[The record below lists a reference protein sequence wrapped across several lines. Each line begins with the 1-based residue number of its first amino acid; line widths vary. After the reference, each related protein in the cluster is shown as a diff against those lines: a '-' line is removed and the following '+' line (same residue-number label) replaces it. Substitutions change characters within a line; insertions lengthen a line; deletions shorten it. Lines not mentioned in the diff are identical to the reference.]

1 MSEFTASN
9 GPGAHGPDH
18 HRRAS
23 DLAAGKQHGRLAS
36 RASCI
41 RIRRRV
47 ERSGPSGAGAV
58 TVLSV
63 AEAEAREALARDA
76 LQAADKRK
84 DPQSISLHEYRWMKA
99 QEALTKARHAEDL
112 GRPCGCHLC
121 SGRASWD
128 D

>member
-1 MSEFTASN
+1 M
-9 GPGAHGPDH
+9 
-18 HRRAS
+18 
-23 DLAAGKQHGRLAS
+23 
-36 RASCI
+36 
-41 RIRRRV
+41 
-47 ERSGPSGAGAV
+47 

-112 GRPCGCHLC
+112 GRPCRCHLC
-121 SGRASWD
+121 TGRTSWD